1 MLKRTI
7 TALVIIA
14 AVIPPLL
21 FGGILLDIL
30 VALIMVV
37 GGLEMV
43 QLLPSFKQTNKAIYF
58 IFMFLCFGL
67 LFVDFEIAIAAS
79 IFASTMILALPV
91 FDAKFSSKDALV
103 FAGIFMF
110 FFGFGKSFVEI
121 YHANPMYIW
130 FIIIATYACDTGA
143 YFTGYFFGK
152 HKLCERVSPKKTIE
166 GSIGGILLSYLCAG
180 LFAYFMISDGSWEL
194 LLTTGIFL
202 PIISQIGDLAFSAI
216 KRNYGI
222 KDFSNIF
229 PGHGGF
235 LDRVDSLVYN
245 LVFFYTIMVVIL

>member
-1 MLKRTI
+1 MLKRII
-7 TALVIIA
+7 TAIFIIA
-14 AVIPPLL
+14 AVIPPLV

-30 VALIMVV
+30 VALIMII
-37 GGLEMV
+37 GGFEMA
-43 QLLPSFKQTNKAIYF
+43 QLLPSFKDTSKILYSAIF
-58 IFMFLCFGL
+58 TICFAL
-67 LFVDFEIAIAAS
+67 LFLEFTSAVALSFLVC
-79 IFASTMILALPV
+79 IFILALPV
-91 FDAKFSSKDALV
+91 FFEKFTSKDALILAGV
-103 FAGIFMF
+103 FMV

-121 YHANPMYIW
+121 YHANPAYIW
-130 FIIIATYACDTGA
+130 FIIIATYTCDTGA

-166 GSIGGILLSYLCAG
+166 GSIGGIIFSYLCAG
-180 LFAYFMISDGSWEL
+180 LFAYFMLLDAPLNLLVVTGL
-194 LLTTGIFL
+194 LL
-202 PIISQIGDLAFSAI
+202 PIVSQIGDLTFSAI

-245 LVFFYTIMVVIL
+245 LVFFYVMMVVIL